1 MEKTLQHSCL
11 KLCLKYL
18 WCFRVDVAIFSSY
31 CSTQLPVHLS
41 VLISA
46 SLTSWHWLK
55 PTAGRPEQSPSGAR
69 MLRRLMTTACLMLGC
84 GERTYHAP
92 CAHRPVTAE
101 SCHVKRQTHMH
112 AQRTNM
118 QVHTVIPLFI
128 RTHTH
133 IHTHGLTRLFMTDI
147 KNAKGATLPCDCNR
161 HMLLDTLVS
170 STHTHTRTHPA
181 C

>member
-1 MEKTLQHSCL
+1 M
-11 KLCLKYL
+11 
-18 WCFRVDVAIFSSY
+18 DVAIFSSY

-69 MLRRLMTTACLMLGC
+69 MLRRLMTTARLMLGC

-101 SCHVKRQTHMH
+101 SCHVKRRTHMH

-133 IHTHGLTRLFMTDI
+133 THTHTASQGYLWQ
-147 KNAKGATLPCDCNR
+147 TLKMQRRYSTMWLQQAHASR
-161 HMLLDTLVS
+161 HPGFQ
-170 STHTHTRTHPA
+170 HTHTRTHPA
-181 C
+181 CWISAGLL

>member
-1 MEKTLQHSCL
+1 MGLFPISITIHSKLCSCGKKYSLALVCLIEIEKTLQHSCL

-31 CSTQLPVHLS
+31 CSTQLPVHPS

-69 MLRRLMTTACLMLGC
+69 MLRRLMTTARLMLGC

-101 SCHVKRQTHMH
+101 SCHVKRRTHMH

-133 IHTHGLTRLFMTDI
+133 
-147 KNAKGATLPCDCNR
+147 
-161 HMLLDTLVS
+161 
-170 STHTHTRTHPA
+170 THTRPHKVIYDRH
-181 C
+181 